1 MRISELGIMDGQT
14 IEVIKDIKN
23 NNINQEKNNF
33 DLSNDKSYS
42 DNNSLEDE
50 TNIQYNNLNLKQII
64 NIRFESSSNGLRII
78 MPINKNDTL
87 SDLFKLYTKKIG
99 INEDIGKNLVY
110 LFSGQKIVLYNKH
123 RKIKE
128 IFANGAVI
136 TVIEQGGIIGA

>member
-99 INEDIGKNLVY
+99 INEDIE
-110 LFSGQKIVLYNKH
+110 KI
-123 RKIKE
+123 
-128 IFANGAVI
+128 
-136 TVIEQGGIIGA
+136 